1 MKVIQIQY
9 IEFHLSSTEVP
20 TIVDM
25 GPKGYNLFIYT
36 HTENIKYLWLNK
48 ISFGKVVLGRKYKT
62 IHDSRWIW
70 QGDNLSLYIYTTIF
84 NNSDNSFQHVKLFEI
99 QNKSYFVSI
108 QLCKHPT
115 RYKNYT
121 RYKNNIRNW
130 TYFKSSVIKEHK

>member
-1 MKVIQIQY
+1 MQVIQIQY

-48 ISFGKVVLGRKYKT
+48 INFGKVVLGRKYKT

-84 NNSDNSFQHVKLFEI
+84 NNSDNSFQHVNSLRFRTNHILFQYSYANIPHDTKITHATKIISEI
-99 QNKSYFVSI
+99 
-108 QLCKHPT
+108 
-115 RYKNYT
+115 
-121 RYKNNIRNW
+121 
-130 TYFKSSVIKEHK
+130 EHILNLQ